1 MEALQRL
8 HNRGSISTG
17 FDIANSVKLEPDNAE
32 FLKRN
37 QADGNRKTWTYS
49 MWVKRTELGMSNGML
64 LFYAGVYHQATRI
77 FFDAG
82 SDMDKLTI
90 DLASEATTQ
99 YRWITKRLFRDTS
112 AWYHFVWRVDTTQST
127 ATDRMRMYVNGVL
140 LTADDFEQ
148 TATFPQNTDT
158 TANKSSLGGQQQM
171 AIGNYSWANNDGI
184 YAGYAAQCALVDG
197 ESLAPT
203 EFGEFDEDTGI
214 WKPKDISDLNYG
226 TGNNSFFLDFETAS
240 DLGANAKGNDVNFS
254 LNNITSA
261 DQSTDTPTNNFCT
274 LNMLD
279 RTNGNSKNQEG
290 ATNVT
295 TDGGSGWCTMM
306 GTMGVTRGKWYWEY
320 FKTTTGGAN
329 IFFGIAASDDP
340 YVPYNSA
347 SQYYIG
353 NVATGSSIGFQVN
366 NNSIANGNSSNVFA
380 LLSGEVLRVALD
392 MDNGA
397 LYFGRSSS
405 TWANSGDPTSGASR
419 TGASTLWSSFDN
431 KIVLPGI
438 SVYQGGDAKSN
449 FGGYASYTISTPA
462 SDENGYGTFEYA
474 PPSGYYA
481 LCTKNLEEFG

>member
-17 FDIANSVKLEPDNAE
+17 YDIDNSLKFEEDNSE
-32 FLKRN
+32 TIVTTN
-37 QADGNRKTWTYS
+37 QAAGDRKTWTFS
-49 MWVKRTELGMSNGML
+49 AWVKRTELTYDYATIFGAEYTIIKFLGDDRLGLELYNGTYYSL
-64 LFYAGVYHQATRI
+64 I
-77 FFDAG
+77 
-82 SDMDKLTI
+82 
-90 DLASEATTQ
+90 TTQ
-99 YRWITKRLFRDTS
+99 KFRDTS
-112 AWYHFVWRVDTTQST
+112 AWYHIVAVCDTTQAT
-127 ATDRMRMYVNGVL
+127 ASERSRLYVNGERV
-140 LTADDFEQ
+140 TVF
-148 TATFPQNTDT
+148 DT
-158 TANKSSLGGQQQM
+158 SNSPPLNSEF
-171 AIGNYSWANNDGI
+171 AIGQ
-184 YAGYAAQCALVDG
+184 AGSAGSGAWLRLGQFFAGSDYFNGYMAEVHYLNGTAAQASD
-197 ESLAPT
+197 
-203 EFGEFDEDTGI
+203 FGEYDSNSGI
-214 WKPKDISDLNYG
+214 WIPKEYTGGGYG
-226 TGNNSFFLDFETAS
+226 TQGFYYKFDNAS
-240 DLGANAKGNDVNFS
+240 NLGEDSSGEGHDANTI
-254 LNNITSA
+254 NNITSA
-261 DQSTDTPTNNFCT
+261 DQATDTPTNNFCT
-274 LNMLD
+274 LNMLN

-290 ATNVT
+290 ATKVT
-295 TDGGSGWCTMM
+295 TDGGSDWCTMM

-340 YVPYNSA
+340 YIPYNSA
-347 SQYYIG
+347 AQYYIG

-397 LYFGRSSS
+397 LYFGKSSS